1 MYTKNIIVV
10 ERKGK
15 NALVADSIPKRIYTT
30 AFLLE
35 FKNKVA
41 SSSIPEELLQFDH
54 MISPTASLVYKS
66 RRVDSSTNTNIS
78 KVQRKQMSLDE
89 RTKGIN
95 QINSNLCKIAPQ
107 NQEKITTNI
116 MTILNDMDVEEKN
129 LLGASLLTVVISE
142 VMDRGITCLK
152 HSQMYVGVLH
162 SIFVKYGDCVRIMI
176 SKLSESEFVVIKPL
190 ASISDDIIAKKQ
202 FRKKGVMKFLPELMK
217 AKLLLPKIILKCLEM
232 LPFINNFRVFDID
245 NISNFC
251 DLLSLT
257 YPNVSSENLRV
268 QFRVAFG
275 KLENLLK
282 KEAAAIGSRL
292 CFKIN
297 DTLLIRDS
305 SK

>member
-1 MYTKNIIVV
+1 MYTKNITVV
-10 ERKGK
+10 EKKGK
-15 NALVADSIPKRIYTT
+15 NALVADSVPKRIYTT

-41 SSSIPEELLQFDH
+41 SPSIPEELLQFDH
-54 MISPTASLVYKS
+54 MISSVASAVYKS

-89 RTKGIN
+89 TTKAIN

-107 NQEKITTNI
+107 NQEKITANV
-116 MTILNDMDVEEKN
+116 MTILNDMNVEEMDV
-129 LLGASLLTVVISE
+129 LGESLLSVIITE

-152 HSQMYVGVLH
+152 HSQMYVGILNA
-162 SIFVKYGDCVRIMI
+162 IFVKYGDCARTII
-176 SKLSESEFVVIKPL
+176 SKRSEGEFIVRKSLTVM
-190 ASISDDIIAKKQ
+190 DDDAIAKAQ

-232 LPFINNFRVFDID
+232 LPFINNVKVFDID

-251 DLLSLT
+251 DLLSLS
-257 YPNVSSENLRV
+257 YPNVSSENLRA
-268 QFRVAFG
+268 QFRIAFG

-282 KEAAAIGSRL
+282 KESKTIGARI